1 MSNGFGLMIE
11 SLVAILLMLTIG
23 YSVVLNKRLKRLRAD
38 EMALKATISELITA
52 TEIAERAIAGLKL
65 TVRECDQGLGERLR
79 SAERF
84 STEIARQIEAGGEI
98 LARLNQIV
106 AATRPASATQS
117 QAHAQPQPQ
126 PQPVSAIAPDAQATV
141 KAAQAFA
148 ARARNRTQG
157 VAA

>member
-1 MSNGFGLMIE
+1 VSNGFALMIE
-11 SLVAILLMLTIG
+11 SLVAILLLLTIG
-23 YSVVLNKRLKRLRAD
+23 YSVILNKRLKRLRAD

-79 SAERF
+79 TAERY
-84 STEIARQIEAGGEI
+84 SADIARQVEAGHEV
-98 LARLNQIV
+98 LNRLNQIV
-106 AATRPASATQS
+106 AAGRPA
-117 QAHAQPQPQ
+117 AQT
-126 PQPVSAIAPDAQATV
+126 PVIAPDAQATV

-148 ARARNRTQG
+148 ARARHRAQG